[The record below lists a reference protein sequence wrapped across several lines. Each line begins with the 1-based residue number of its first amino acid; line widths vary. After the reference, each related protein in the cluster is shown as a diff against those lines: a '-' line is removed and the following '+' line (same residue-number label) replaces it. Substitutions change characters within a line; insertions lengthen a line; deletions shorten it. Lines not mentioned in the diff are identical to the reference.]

1 MWRCITQNGIQM
13 LSSRENQRREKTLTD
28 AAPEESG
35 LPPEQ
40 KKSSLLKQAI
50 PWVITIACFVFLYT
64 RIAGPASGQGMSV
77 VAYLGSVFASVNWW
91 MWLALMVPYSLFFFA
106 VDSLIIWRVIN
117 WFNAK
122 VSYMDILPVRASTY
136 ILSIINEQL
145 GKGAMA
151 VYLYRREGVPGWKLG
166 SSMLFIMVCE
176 LLYLCAWANIGYGLQ
191 ADNLPDIFSAL
202 PWIGMGLVLT
212 FAIAV
217 LYFKGK
223 ILPNFALRDRDILH
237 TFREANVGQYLLIL
251 LLRSPALLAA
261 VVVYSE
267 ALSLFGIE
275 YSYLQMLGIL
285 PVIFFGASI
294 PGPFRAVAVSMWVVL
309 FPEYPAE
316 MSAFGLVQHNFFILF
331 NALIGLVFVRRAQ
344 KELFA

>member
-1 MWRCITQNGIQM
+1 
-13 LSSRENQRREKTLTD
+13 
-28 AAPEESG
+28 
-35 LPPEQ
+35 
-40 KKSSLLKQAI
+40 
-50 PWVITIACFVFLYT
+50 
-64 RIAGPASGQGMSV
+64 MSV
-77 VAYLGSVFASVNWW
+77 VAYLSTVFVSVNWW
-91 MWLALMVPYSLFFFA
+91 MWLGLMIPYSLFFFA
-106 VDSLIIWRVIN
+106 IDSLVVWRVIN

-122 VSYMDILPVRASTY
+122 VAYTDILPVRASTY
-136 ILSIINEQL
+136 ILSILNEQL

-151 VYLYRREGVPGWKLG
+151 MYLNQREGVPGWKLG

-176 LLYLCAWANIGYGLQ
+176 LLYLCAWANIGLALQ
-191 ADNLPDIFSAL
+191 WDNLPDVFHAL
-202 PWIGMGLVLT
+202 PWIGMGIVAV
-212 FAIAV
+212 FAMAF
-217 LYFKGK
+217 LYFRGY
-223 ILPNFALRDRDILH
+223 ILPGLNLRDRDIMFA
-237 TFREANVGQYLLIL
+237 FREAKLGQYGLIL

-261 VVVYSE
+261 VIVYSE

-331 NALIGLVFVRRAQ
+331 NAIIGLVFVRRAQ
-344 KELFA
+344 KEIFD